1 MGALSILWQK
11 DLNLADAR
19 KLGAEKIEK
28 IVIGAVSARRP

>member
-19 KLGAEKIEK
+19 KLGAERSRKSLSEQL
-28 IVIGAVSARRP
+28 SA